1 MKATPLHNA
10 CGQGSFDIVMLLL
23 KRGADIMAV
32 DMGGMTPMHVACSQG
47 KQEVSLRYS
56 YVISSF
62 KRGSENTDLH
72 IYIFPVTSFK

>member
-1 MKATPLHNA
+1 
-10 CGQGSFDIVMLLL
+10 
-23 KRGADIMAV
+23 MAV

>member
-1 MKATPLHNA
+1 
-10 CGQGSFDIVMLLL
+10 
-23 KRGADIMAV
+23 MAV

-62 KRGSENTDLH
+62 KRRSENTDLH
-72 IYIFPVTSFK
+72 IYIFLVTSSK